1 MSGAATGRIE
11 GKIALITGAASGIGL
26 ATSQIMAAQGGSV
39 VLTDL
44 NTEPGDRAAQS
55 INESGGTAIF
65 RNHDV
70 TSENDWI
77 SVLEFVEK
85 MHGRLDILVNN
96 AGVGTTGSIEET
108 TLEQWR
114 AIHAV
119 NSEGPFLG

>member
-39 VLTDL
+39 ILTDL
-44 NTEPGDRAAQS
+44 NTEAGARAAQT
-55 INESGGTAIF
+55 INESGGTATF
-65 RNHDV
+65 RNHNV
-70 TSENDWI
+70 TSENDWL

-96 AGVGTTGSIEET
+96 AVSYTHL
-108 TLEQWR
+108 TLPT
-114 AIHAV
+114 IYSV
-119 NSEGPFLG
+119 